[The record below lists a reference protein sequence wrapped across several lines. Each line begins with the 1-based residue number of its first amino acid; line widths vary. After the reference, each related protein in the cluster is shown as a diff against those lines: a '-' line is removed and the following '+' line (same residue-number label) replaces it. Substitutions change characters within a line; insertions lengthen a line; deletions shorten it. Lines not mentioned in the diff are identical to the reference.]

1 MHHIHGIANIL
12 NCALWAGADCHLHEN
27 KFNSKE
33 VLERLLNEDFTLFM
47 AVPTIYNNLANYI
60 KEREKV

>member
-1 MHHIHGIANIL
+1 M
-12 NCALWAGADCHLHEN
+12 HEN
-27 KFNSKE
+27 KFNSQE